1 MATSSNGKA
10 SAAASS
16 NGKATTGGSHA
27 KKVGKPA
34 LTPAVVE
41 RLTPT
46 AVPAH
51 KLVLRTLRRSDFKA
65 VKEIMDKVYSNM
77 EGAWAADEFA
87 ALLRKFP
94 EGQIGIEDNGR
105 LVAAALAIIVQYS
118 DFGDRHTYAKI
129 TGHGKF
135 DTHNDNGDTLYG
147 VDVFVDPEYR
157 SLRLGRRL
165 YDARKELCENL
176 NLRAMVAGGRIPG
189 YAQYANEMTPA
200 KYVEMVRNK
209 EVVDPILTFQLSNEF
224 HVRKIIRG
232 YLPYDSESKAFATL
246 LEWINVYYEEEE
258 KLIGNTKSNVRIG
271 IVQWQMRATRSLEDL
286 LQQMEFFV
294 DTVSGYKADCVMFPE
309 FFNAPLMALT
319 NEDSPAVAI
328 RAMAAF
334 TEPIKAKMMELAV
347 SYNINIV
354 AGSMPV
360 YEDGKLFNVA
370 YLCRRDGTVDEQY
383 KLHVTPDEASY
394 WGMRG
399 GDKLKCFDTDFGKIG
414 ILVCYD
420 VEFPELARM
429 LSDEGVKILFVPFWT
444 DTKNAYQRVRICA
457 QARAI
462 ENECYVAITGSVGN
476 LPRVENM
483 DIQYSQSAVFSPS
496 DFAFPHDAIVAEAT
510 PNTEMTLI
518 ADLDLD
524 LLKDLNTSGA
534 VRNLRDRRKDLYSL
548 GWTVKKSDRDDEL
561 LSQGTEER
569 ITRSRRKA
577 IAAG

>member
-1 MATSSNGKA
+1 MAVPSSTGKA
-10 SAAASS
+10 APGGAHHK
-16 NGKATTGGSHA
+16 KAP
-27 KKVGKPA
+27 KPA
-34 LTPAVVE
+34 VDE

-65 VKEIMDKVYSNM
+65 IKLIMDKVYSNM
-77 EGAWAADEFA
+77 EGSWSSDEFA
-87 ALLRKFP
+87 ALIRKFP
-94 EGQIGIEDNGR
+94 EGQIGIEDNGT
-105 LVAAALAIIVQYS
+105 LVAAALAIIVDYS
-118 DFGDRHTYAKI
+118 KFGDKHTYAKI
-129 TGHGKF
+129 TGNGKF
-135 DTHNDNGDTLYG
+135 DTHDPEGDTLYG

-189 YAQYANEMTPA
+189 YAAYANEMTPA

-209 EVVDPILTFQLSNEF
+209 ELVDPILTFQLSNEF
-224 HVRKIIRG
+224 YVRKIIRG
-232 YLPYDSESKAFATL
+232 YLPYDSESKAYATL
-246 LEWINVYYEEEE
+246 LEWINVYYDEEFD
-258 KLIGNTKSNVRIG
+258 KLIGNQKSNVRIG
-271 IVQWQMRATRSLEDL
+271 IVQWQMRATKSLEDFY
-286 LQQMEFFV
+286 QQIEFFV
-294 DTVSGYKADCVMFPE
+294 DTVSGYKADCVLFPE
-309 FFNAPLMALT
+309 FFNAPMMALT
-319 NEDSPAVAI
+319 NEESASAAI
-328 RAMAAF
+328 RGMAAF
-334 TEPIKAKMMELAV
+334 TEPIKTRMMELAV
-347 SYNINIV
+347 SHNINVI

-360 YEDGKLFNVA
+360 YEDGKLYNVS

-414 ILVCYD
+414 ILICYD
-420 VEFPELARM
+420 AEFPELARM
-429 LSDEGVKILFVPFWT
+429 LSDEGMKILFVPFWT

-534 VRNLRDRRKDLYSL
+534 VRNLRDRRKDLYGVS
-548 GWTVKKSDRDDEL
+548 WVKKTERDDEL
-561 LSQGTEER
+561 LAQGEER
-569 ITRSRRKA
+569 LPATKLSRRKA
-577 IAAG
+577 LAAG

>member
-1 MATSSNGKA
+1 MATSSNGKT
-10 SAAASS
+10 
-16 NGKATTGGSHA
+16 NGSHA
-27 KKVGKPA
+27 KKGHHDKNP
-34 LTPAVVE
+34 LME
-41 RLTPT
+41 LLTPT

-65 VKEIMDKVYSNM
+65 IKAIMDQVYSNM
-77 EGAWAADEFA
+77 EGAWSADEFS
-87 ALLRKFP
+87 ALIRKFP

-105 LVAAALAIIVQYS
+105 LVAAALAIIVDYQK
-118 DFGDRHTYAKI
+118 FGDKHTYAKI
-129 TGHGKF
+129 TGNGKF
-135 DTHNDNGDTLYG
+135 DTHNADGDTLYG

-189 YAQYANEMTPA
+189 YAQYASEMTPA

-209 EVVDPILTFQLSNEF
+209 ELVDPILTFQLSNEF

-232 YLPYDSESKAFATL
+232 YLPYDSESKAYATL

-258 KLIGNTKSNVRIG
+258 KLIGNQKSNARIG

-286 LQQMEFFV
+286 LQQIEFFV

-334 TEPIKAKMMELAV
+334 TAPIRAKMMELAV

-360 YEDGKLFNVA
+360 YEDEKLHNVA

-534 VRNLRDRRKDLYSL
+534 VRNLRDRRRDLYSL
-548 GWTVKKSDRDDEL
+548 SWTVKKTDRDDDLLEL
-561 LSQGTEER
+561 GAER
-569 ITRSRRKA
+569 LPRTSRRKA

>member
-1 MATSSNGKA
+1 MATNSTGK
-10 SAAASS
+10 
-16 NGKATTGGSHA
+16 TGGSHA
-27 KKVGKPA
+27 KKGA
-34 LTPAVVE
+34 ATTE

-51 KLVLRTLRRSDFKA
+51 KLVLRTLKRGDFK
-65 VKEIMDKVYSNM
+65 VVQEIMDKVYSNM
-77 EGAWAADEFA
+77 EGAWSQEEYNN
-87 ALLRKFP
+87 LLKKFP
-94 EGQIGIEDNGR
+94 EGQICIEDNGQV
-105 LVAAALAIIVQYS
+105 VAAALAIIVQYS

-135 DTHNDNGDTLYG
+135 DTHNSDGDTLYG

-189 YAQYANEMTPA
+189 YNQYAEEMTPA

-209 EVVDPILTFQLSNEF
+209 ELVDPILTFQLSNDF
-224 HVRKIIRG
+224 YVRKIIRG
-232 YLPYDSESKAFATL
+232 YLPYDSESKAYATL
-246 LEWINVYYEEEE
+246 LEWINVYYDEEFD
-258 KLIGNTKSNVRIG
+258 KLIGNQKSNVRIG
-271 IVQWQMRATRSLEDL
+271 IVQWQMRATKNLEDFF
-286 LQQMEFFV
+286 QQIEFFV
-294 DTVSGYKADCVMFPE
+294 DTVSGYKADCVLFPE
-309 FFNAPLMALT
+309 FFNAPMMALT
-319 NEDSPAVAI
+319 NEESPSVAI
-328 RAMAAF
+328 RSMAAF
-334 TEPIKAKMMELAV
+334 TEPIKTKMMELAV
-347 SYNINIV
+347 SYNINVI
-354 AGSMPV
+354 AGSMPL
-360 YEDGKLFNVA
+360 YEDGKLYNVS

-399 GDKLKCFDTDFGKIG
+399 GDKLRTFDTDFGKIG
-414 ILVCYD
+414 ILICYD
-420 VEFPELARM
+420 VEFPELSRM
-429 LSDEGVKILFVPFWT
+429 LSDEGMKILFVPFWT
-444 DTKNAYQRVRICA
+444 DTKNAYQRVRLCA

-548 GWTVKKSDRDDEL
+548 SWSKKTERDDEL
-561 LSQGTEER
+561 LAQGEER
-569 ITRSRRKA
+569 APKTASRRKA
-577 IAAG
+577 VSAG

>member
-1 MATSSNGKA
+1 LFLLSPSLIDMATSSNGK
-10 SAAASS
+10 
-16 NGKATTGGSHA
+16 TGGSHA
-27 KKVGKPA
+27 KKVTSPSA
-34 LTPAVVE
+34 HQVAE

-65 VKEIMDKVYSNM
+65 VKGIMDKVYSNM
-77 EGAWAADEFA
+77 EGSWSADEFS

-94 EGQIGIEDNGR
+94 EGQIGIEDNGT

-129 TGHGKF
+129 TGNGKF
-135 DTHNDNGDTLYG
+135 DTHNPDGDTLYG

-189 YAQYANEMTPA
+189 YAAYANDMTPA

-209 EVVDPILTFQLSNEF
+209 EITDPILTFQLSNEF

-246 LEWINVYYEEEE
+246 LEWLNVYYEEEE
-258 KLIGNTKSNVRIG
+258 KLIGNQKSNVRIG

-286 LQQMEFFV
+286 LQQIEFFV
-294 DTVSGYKADCVMFPE
+294 DTVSGYKSDCVMFPE

-319 NEDSPAVAI
+319 NEDSPSVAI

-360 YEDGKLFNVA
+360 YEDGKLHNVA

-534 VRNLRDRRKDLYSL
+534 VRNLRDRRRDLYSL
-548 GWTVKKSDRDDEL
+548 SWTVKKTERDDEL
-561 LSQGTEER
+561 LEQGAER
-569 ITRSRRKA
+569 LPRTSRRKA